1 MVKDKEKKSKKGG
14 GISIG
19 APIGAPQP
27 TATG

>member
-1 MVKDKEKKSKKGG
+1 MVKDKSKSKKGG

-27 TATG
+27 TATGL